1 MLIST
6 YFYVIFVEFFIDC
19 GFFLLKI
26 AGENL
31 HLYMID
37 LDGLE
42 EARPLLVLLE
52 LVHDLVTMIPNPTQ
66 EHFRKVISASLRS
79 AKID

>member
-1 MLIST
+1 M
-6 YFYVIFVEFFIDC
+6 
-19 GFFLLKI
+19 LKI

-66 EHFRKVISASLRS
+66 EYFRKVISGSLRS
-79 AKID
+79 AKIDEYAASVISKINTYRLKDKR

>member
-1 MLIST
+1 M
-6 YFYVIFVEFFIDC
+6 
-19 GFFLLKI
+19 LKI

-52 LVHDLVTMIPNPTQ
+52 LVLDLVTMIPNPTQ
-66 EHFRKVISASLRS
+66 EYFRKVISGSLRS
-79 AKID
+79 AKIDEYAASVISKINTYRLKDKR